1 MSFTTLITAKELA
14 DHPTQGL
21 RILDCRGRLGDPAWG
36 QMAFDQ
42 GHIPGAVHADM
53 DRHLATQPNQHGRHP
68 LPSPQA
74 WLAQIQAWGIENQD
88 QVVVYDDAGGSFA
101 GRAWWMMRWLG
112 HLNVAVLDGGLNN
125 WSGSLT
131 EPGGRV
137 EAYSPSQFQAAT
149 PLTKL
154 SSAEDVLTLST
165 TLMNAANTA
174 TEYLIDARALARFA
188 GDEEPI
194 DPVAGHIPG
203 AVCLPFSDN
212 LDDQGFFK
220 APDDLARRFLALG
233 LERSHKDPAVTI
245 YCGSGVTAI
254 HNILA
259 MRIAGF
265 GEAALYADSWS
276 GWIVDANRPVA
287 RGLDK

>member
-14 DHPTQGL
+14 DHPAQGL

-53 DRHLATQPNQHGRHP
+53 DRHLVTQPNQHGRHP

-125 WSGSLT
+125 WSGPLT

-137 EAYSPSQFQAAT
+137 EAYSPSQFQATT

-220 APDDLARRFLALG
+220 APDDLATRFLALG

-287 RGLDK
+287 SGLDK

>member
-165 TLMNAANTA
+165 TLMNAANST

-276 GWIVDANRPVA
+276 GWIADANRPVA

>member
-165 TLMNAANTA
+165 TLMNAANST

>member
-165 TLMNAANTA
+165 TLMNAANST

-233 LERSHKDPAVTI
+233 LERSHQDPAVTI

>member
-1 MSFTTLITAKELA
+1 MSFTTLITAKEPA

-21 RILDCRGRLGDPAWG
+21 RILDCRSRLGDPAWG

-165 TLMNAANTA
+165 TLMNAANST

>member
-165 TLMNAANTA
+165 TLMNAANST

-276 GWIVDANRPVA
+276 GWIVGANRPVA

>member
-112 HLNVAVLDGGLNN
+112 HLNVAVLDGGLND

-165 TLMNAANTA
+165 TLMNAANST

>member
-154 SSAEDVLTLST
+154 SSAQDVLTLST
-165 TLMNAANTA
+165 TLMNAANST

>member
-112 HLNVAVLDGGLNN
+112 HLNVAVLDGGLND

-165 TLMNAANTA
+165 TLMNAANST

-265 GEAALYADSWS
+265 GEAGLYADSWS

>member
-125 WSGSLT
+125 WSGPLT

-165 TLMNAANTA
+165 TLMNAANSA

-220 APDDLARRFLALG
+220 APDDLARSFLALG

>member
-125 WSGSLT
+125 WSGPLT

-165 TLMNAANTA
+165 TLMNAANSA

-220 APDDLARRFLALG
+220 TPDDLAQRFLALG

>member
-14 DHPTQGL
+14 DHPTHGL

-165 TLMNAANTA
+165 TLMNAANSA